1 MTADQEGSGE
11 GGGVRDGRKVGVREG
26 RRAGVREGMRA
37 EWELTLST

>member
-26 RRAGVREGMRA
+26 RRA